1 MNAVADFDI
10 SQILSNLY
18 RRKGLIISVFIVV
31 LLLAAYLASV
41 LPEIYRSSTLIV
53 VTPQRVPTSFIASTV
68 TIDLNE
74 RMQSIIQEIL
84 SRTQLEKIIQEFDLY
99 SFETKGSIEERIERL
114 RRKIKVEL
122 RRNNV
127 FELSFESENPEK
139 AKQVTSRL
147 ASLFI
152 DQNLQV
158 REQQAEGTKSF
169 INAEAERLR
178 KELEEQEKVVNQYKA
193 AHRYELPDQLDTNLR
208 SLEQLRREIE
218 ANSLRLAALQE
229 RKGILQKQT
238 VESDI
243 LGMDLLGGSLLG
255 SEVGGATENVQV
267 QMKKKELDSLLQRY
281 SSKHPDV
288 VRLKKEI
295 QALEAVS
302 KDTVSS
308 KPANSATSPS
318 VNPLKQV
325 LQTQITDIDS
335 EIQALRSQGERM
347 RSQVGVHQARVDNT
361 PIRAIEISKISRG
374 YEITLKKYQDLL
386 AKSLESELSENMERK
401 LKGEQFQVLDA
412 ANFPLRPVR
421 PDRKMIILVG
431 LFAGLASGVTLAFLL
446 DNLNTSF
453 KRSEDINSYVNVPLL
468 ATIPTLITRGTVLE
482 QRRAQGL
489 LVLASIGTLAVGIVC
504 VRIFGPMYF

>member
-1 MNAVADFDI
+1 
-10 SQILSNLY
+10 
-18 RRKGLIISVFIVV
+18 
-31 LLLAAYLASV
+31 
-41 LPEIYRSSTLIV
+41 
-53 VTPQRVPTSFIASTV
+53 
-68 TIDLNE
+68 
-74 RMQSIIQEIL
+74 
-84 SRTQLEKIIQEFDLY
+84 
-99 SFETKGSIEERIERL
+99 
-114 RRKIKVEL
+114 
-122 RRNNV
+122 
-127 FELSFESENPEK
+127 
-139 AKQVTSRL
+139 
-147 ASLFI
+147 
-152 DQNLQV
+152 
-158 REQQAEGTKSF
+158 
-169 INAEAERLR
+169 
-178 KELEEQEKVVNQYKA
+178 
-193 AHRYELPDQLDTNLR
+193 
-208 SLEQLRREIE
+208 
-218 ANSLRLAALQE
+218 
-229 RKGILQKQT
+229 
-238 VESDI
+238 
-243 LGMDLLGGSLLG
+243 
-255 SEVGGATENVQV
+255 
-267 QMKKKELDSLLQRY
+267 MKKKELDSLLQRY

-302 KDTVSS
+302 KDTVSN

-335 EIQALRSQGERM
+335 EIQALRSQGERL

-386 AKSLESELSENMERK
+386 AKSLESQLSENMERK

-412 ANFPLRPVR
+412 ANFPLRPVGPNR
-421 PDRKMIILVG
+421 TMIILVG
-431 LFAGLASGVTLAFLL
+431 LFAGLAAGVTLAFLL